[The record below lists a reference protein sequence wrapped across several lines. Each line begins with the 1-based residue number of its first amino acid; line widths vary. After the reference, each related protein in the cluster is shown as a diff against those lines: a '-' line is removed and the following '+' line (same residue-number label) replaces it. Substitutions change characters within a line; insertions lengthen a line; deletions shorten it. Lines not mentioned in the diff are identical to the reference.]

1 MININKPYFVGRLFI
16 LNLEIHNINKKCF
29 TVNNNKKN
37 IFHYQM
43 QINKVIIWGHTL
55 HDHTHSYIHNAFYR
69 TFKYMGYETYW
80 FSTDG
85 ENNYLAQGTP
95 NNFEN
100 TLFIVHGI
108 VSHKLPLNDTS
119 IYIAHNVEFIGT
131 DKKFPK
137 NHEIRD
143 KEELKGIPVSNII
156 QLQVYTKNA
165 ETQSSEGCS
174 RKNTY
179 YIKPPHSTIFMPWAT
194 DLLPEEINKNIINL
208 EKFKVKNVSNFIGM
222 PLAHH
227 AKFRDELKKYNV
239 VYRNYGGTFNK
250 NSYLN
255 KTVEE
260 NMKLIQESI
269 IAPALQTQWQ
279 IDNGYI
285 PCRIFKNI
293 SYGKMGIT
301 NNPTVNLLFDTKL
314 IYSDNIAELTK
325 MGLDFEVNNP
335 NKNQV
340 VKELMEYV
348 RDNHTYIN
356 RINCILEYI
365 KKYINITI
373 G

>member
-1 MININKPYFVGRLFI
+1 
-16 LNLEIHNINKKCF
+16 
-29 TVNNNKKN
+29 
-37 IFHYQM
+37 M

-69 TFKYMGYETYW
+69 AFRHMGYDTYW
-80 FSTDG
+80 FSTEG
-85 ENNYLAQGTP
+85 ENNYSDQSNP
-95 NNFEN
+95 DNFEN
-100 TLFIVHGI
+100 ALFIVHGL
-108 VSHKLPLNDTS
+108 VSSKLPLNDTS

-131 DKKFPK
+131 NKKIPK
-137 NHEIRD
+137 KHEKYKIG
-143 KEELKGIPVSNII
+143 EQKGIPVANIVS
-156 QLQVYTKNA
+156 LQVYTKQA
-165 ETQSSEGCS
+165 ETQSEECF

-179 YIKPPHSTIFMPWAT
+179 YSKPPHSCIFMPWAT
-194 DLLPEEINKNIINL
+194 DLLPEEINTNITNL
-208 EKFKVKNVSNFIGM
+208 EKFDVGNVSNFIGM

-227 AKFRDELKKYNV
+227 DEFRNELKKYNI

-250 NSYLN
+250 NSDLN
-255 KTVEE
+255 KTIEE

-301 NNPTVNLLFDTKL
+301 NNRSVNELFDGKL

-325 MGLDFEVNNP
+325 RGLAFEVTNP
-335 NKNQV
+335 NKNQI
-340 VKELMEYV
+340 VKDLMEYV

-356 RINCILEYI
+356 RINCILEYL